1 MRLLSEIVAY
11 VLFVIDAC
19 SSEKYM
25 IMTVVCSSEKCM
37 IMPVVSDFQ
46 SISMNFLANFKFIY
60 ACCWFILC
68 TLVGNNNNWLFYVV
82 LLTHKD
88 CRSTLGVRHSMLKS
102 EPFKGIKVLSM
113 LKSAPLEEIT
123 ISPVLLDLLR

>member
-25 IMTVVCSSEKCM
+25 IMTVVCSSENCM

-68 TLVGNNNNWLFYVV
+68 TLVGNNNNWFLCKLLGNNNNNWFSYVV

-88 CRSTLGVRHSMLKS
+88 CRFTGCK
-102 EPFKGIKVLSM
+102 PFN
-113 LKSAPLEEIT
+113 A
-123 ISPVLLDLLR
+123 